1 MESWPSSQ
9 GSDDLCWASRVVPGG
24 RRASG
29 LQDGPFSFASP
40 SRMGSWVQHPAWGE
54 CESKTDTRPDW
65 DTGLEPAEALSV
77 CILQTRRDC
86 SHEKSY
92 YVGEVGLISLESKS
106 VMRER
111 PVSLHMAGP
120 R

>member
-1 MESWPSSQ
+1 MESWSSSQ
-9 GSDDLCWASRVVPGG
+9 GSDDLGWASRVVPGG
-24 RRASG
+24 RWASG

-40 SRMGSWVQHPAWGE
+40 SRMGSWVQNPGWGE
-54 CESKTDTRPDW
+54 CESKKDPCPDR

-92 YVGEVGLISLESKS
+92 YDGEMGLIPLESKS
-106 VMRER
+106 MMRER
-111 PVSLHMAGP
+111 PVCLHTAGP